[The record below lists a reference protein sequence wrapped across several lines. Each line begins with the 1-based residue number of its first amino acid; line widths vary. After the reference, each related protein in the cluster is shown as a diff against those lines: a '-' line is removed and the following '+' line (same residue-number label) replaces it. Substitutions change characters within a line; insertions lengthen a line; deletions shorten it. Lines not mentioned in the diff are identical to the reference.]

1 MNPVRSIKRL
11 VPVVMSALL
20 LAGCS
25 NPDLII
31 TDATG
36 KPIAGAKIVG
46 TSLSIDGQS
55 STSDRKGHA
64 KIPWAVQQTKWIS
77 VSKDGF
83 RAVENID
90 VAQKKPIVVKMTK
103 TNG

>member
-1 MNPVRSIKRL
+1 MNPLRSIKL
-11 VPVVMSALL
+11 WVPVVLSALL

-31 TDATG
+31 MDTTG
-36 KPIAGAKIVG
+36 RPIAGAKIVG
-46 TSLSIDGQS
+46 TSLSIGGQS
-55 STSDRKGHA
+55 STSDVKGHA
-64 KIPWAVQQTKWIS
+64 KIPWAVQETKWIS

-83 RAVENID
+83 RPAENID
-90 VAQKKPIVVKMTK
+90 VSQKKPIVVKMTK

>member
-1 MNPVRSIKRL
+1 MNSLRSIKL
-11 VPVVMSALL
+11 SALVFISAVL

-31 TDATG
+31 TDTTG

-46 TSLSIDGQS
+46 SSLSIGGQS
-55 STSDRKGHA
+55 SASDRKGHA
-64 KIPWAVQQTKWIS
+64 KIPWAVQETKWIS
-77 VSKDGF
+77 VSKEGF
-83 RAVENID
+83 RPVENID
-90 VAQKKPIVVKMTK
+90 AAQKKPIVVKMTK